1 MKERQKQ
8 DTINPVILQQAEL
21 FFTENKQAIAD
32 YAQQAG
38 LSFELGDKWSIDVS
52 TGRGT
57 FDPTFFF
64 RRGLTAAESMWAVCH
79 EIERFR
85 DWRKDPEG
93 YARLYFRIGKGRK
106 RLEVLYHHFNDIVA
120 NREEDR
126 RFPAHWET
134 RAYLYTYRLMPR
146 TDHSTRPRHL
156 QFVDG
161 ILRERVLPHEEVV
174 LSAEVRSQVEK
185 LKDIDGEGTDLI
197 DLVTDP
203 SAKPG
208 ERFDLIQDYIEPIY
222 ERFFREDLEEWRW
235 QKEKASDSVAG
246 DAAESSMDGAKGGAG
261 DGAIELD
268 PETEE
273 NCFAEEYQ
281 EIEQRMP
288 QVLSTD
294 EIKEAI
300 DQEIARLKE
309 DDKTP
314 EQLAREQFRAL
325 HGVSAEEVEDYAQ
338 HYGKI
343 ERYIHP
349 LRSVFEGVIAT
360 RKEIRRR
367 LKERTDQGVVVDPSL
382 VVQAYIDSRSGVIDS
397 RTQLNIRKDEL
408 DEHRPLD
415 FEFTLIC
422 DLSGSMNEEH
432 PGGKSYEQRLCATLI
447 TEALDEFEKKLR
459 MERQERLIDLQV
471 FTEVR
476 GFGAEDEELKPMSG
490 AIDYYTRVKI
500 GRRLASCIGVRT
512 ADYKSLSKVASRLDA
527 RIGSSAEDRDL
538 KKAVV
543 LITDGGS
550 DDIQLTREAKNRLTH
565 MGVVTKAVQVGEPS
579 SEDVDKFRRVWG
591 NDGLPCKDVSRLVST
606 MEKLLEEL
614 LEDL

>member
-1 MKERQKQ
+1 MKGKDKLDIISPEVLQKAER
-8 DTINPVILQQAEL
+8 
-21 FFTENKQAIAD
+21 FFSENKQAIAD
-32 YAQQAG
+32 YAQRAG
-38 LSFELGDKWSIDVS
+38 LSFELGDKWSIDIS

-57 FDPTFFF
+57 FDPGFFF
-64 RRGLTAAESMWAVCH
+64 KRGLTASESMWAVCH
-79 EIERFR
+79 EIEHFR

-93 YARLYFRIGKGRK
+93 YARLYLRIGKGRK
-106 RLEVLYHHFNDIVA
+106 RLQILYHHINDIAA
-120 NREEDR
+120 NREEDL

-134 RAYLYTYRLMPR
+134 RAYLYTYKLMPR
-146 TDHSTRPRHL
+146 TDHSSRPRHL

-208 ERFDLIQDYIEPIY
+208 DRFDLIQDYIEPIY
-222 ERFFREDLEEWRW
+222 ERFFREDVEEWRRKK
-235 QKEKASDSVAG
+235 QKVSDSPAG
-246 DAAESSMDGAKGGAG
+246 DAAEGSMDGAKSGSGESEI
-261 DGAIELD
+261 DPD
-268 PETEE
+268 PESEE
-273 NCFAEEYQ
+273 DDFSLEYQ

-288 QVLSTD
+288 QVMSTD
-294 EIKEAI
+294 EIRRTI
-300 DQEIARLKE
+300 DQEIARQRE
-309 DDKTP
+309 GSKTP
-314 EQLAREQFRAL
+314 EQLAKEQFKAL
-325 HGVSAEEVEDYAQ
+325 HGISAEEVEDYAQ
-338 HYGKI
+338 QYGRI

-349 LRSVFEGVIAT
+349 LRTVFEGVIAT
-360 RKEIRRR
+360 RKEVRRR

-382 VVQAYIDSRSGVIDS
+382 VVQAYIDSRSGITDS

-422 DLSGSMNEEH
+422 DLSGSMNEEV
-432 PGGKSYEQRLCATLI
+432 PGGKSYEQRLCAILI

-459 MERQERLIDLQV
+459 AERIEKLLDLQV

-476 GFGAEDEELKPMSG
+476 GFGAEDEELKPMSQ

-500 GRRLASCIGVRT
+500 SRRLASCLGGRT
-512 ADYKSLSKVASRLDA
+512 AEYKSLAKLASKLDGKVG
-527 RIGSSAEDRDL
+527 GSLAERDL

-550 DDIQLTREAKNRLTH
+550 DDVMLTVEAKNRLTH
-565 MGVVTKAVQVGEPS
+565 MGVVTKAIQVGEPS
-579 SEDVDKFRRVWG
+579 SEDVDKFRHVWG
-591 NDGLPCKDVSRLVST
+591 DDGLPCRDVSRLVPA